1 MNKNPWDK
9 QESSADNRNN
19 HLNDSKSNKK
29 DVDLLNID
37 YWRMRLKLNSNKSLF
52 LFLFLITTF
61 LYIFSGFYSVDTE
74 QEAIVMRF
82 GKYIR
87 KESSGLHYKFPYP
100 VEVVKKYTTKRVL
113 TLKVGSDDSRISN
126 YKKVDSSRATL
137 LRTSSN
143 FATKKNQNDADLMLT
158 GDENIV
164 DMNFVVQWK
173 ISNIEDFVFKISDP
187 VDTLFDVSQ
196 SVIREI
202 ISRSVIDFIFT
213 NGRGSIE
220 VDAKK
225 EIQGILDFYN
235 SGIEIVMVQMLKVD
249 PPVQVITS
257 FRDVQNARVDKESTI
272 NRALSY
278 ENDVVPKA
286 RGEAKRVLEEAF
298 SYDAEVV
305 NRAKGDAQRFD
316 LIRNSY
322 MKNPSIVK
330 KEMYINALSATIGRT
345 NKTIIDSDLK
355 NPIIING
362 SSFSNNDKSDGLK
375 NIALFANENVAKQ

>member
-375 NIALFANENVAKQ
+375 NVALFANENVAKQ